1 MSLGGTL
8 DNSTAYRYTKDEE
21 VNSMYLNEILTQKN
35 MSKYNLAKISG
46 ISQSTIMDICN
57 GKSSISKCS
66 SITIYKIAKALDIT
80 MESLIENELC
90 RNTLTNTNRT
100 TFDVYKSNICH
111 LVKFKGDIDFMID
124 VLKSDEIR
132 TLYNKKW
139 YAEAFYLLAMVD
151 YLSRLN
157 NIPLCTNYNDL
168 RTLSLDT
175 LVFPSSAR
183 LIDKLSGNN
192 NFTRELLANAIP
204 EFLRFNIVEG
214 EIRNVC

>member
-8 DNSTAYRYTKDEE
+8 DNSTAYRYTKYEG

-46 ISQSTIMDICN
+46 IPQSTIMDICN

-66 SITIYKIAKALDIT
+66 SITIYKIAKALGIT
-80 MESLIENELC
+80 MESLIENELY
-90 RNTLTNTNRT
+90 RNTLSERT

-132 TLYNKKW
+132 TLYNQKW

-168 RTLSLDT
+168 RALSLDT

-183 LIDKLSGNN
+183 LVDKLSGNN
-192 NFTRELLANAIP
+192 DFTQELLANAIP